1 VSAAAKPTG
10 PPATTRG
17 ANGKLQGYFS
27 EEQVEAL
34 IVARSTV
41 PSNAPKYWETI
52 ASMVPGQTPETCKA
66 MAYQI
71 AFDKVRTLAQ
81 RVTLDM
87 VPCMIA
93 RTMHLM
99 AIDLTMLLRPLS
111 LHLRTT

>member
-1 VSAAAKPTG
+1 MSAAAKPTG
-10 PPATTRG
+10 PPPTTRG

-71 AFDKVRTLAQ
+71 AFDKVRTLVQGA
-81 RVTLDM
+81 TLDIG
-87 VPCMIA
+87 PCMSA
-93 RTMHLM
+93 STMHFVAM
-99 AIDLTMLLRPLS
+99 DLAMLLRRY
-111 LHLRTT
+111 LHLRMT